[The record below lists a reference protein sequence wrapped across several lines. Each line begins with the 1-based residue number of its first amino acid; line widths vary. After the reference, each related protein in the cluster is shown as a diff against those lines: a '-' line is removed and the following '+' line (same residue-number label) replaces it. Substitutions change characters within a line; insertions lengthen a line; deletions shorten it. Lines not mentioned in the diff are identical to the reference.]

1 MLSQWYLTD
10 RKYKWER
17 MKIMSSRSRLAY
29 EACRWWIVSWHCM
42 IQHFITCIFHMIS
55 DLCNVYTS
63 FALNQSI
70 EYVSIDNAEI
80 YEFDD
85 KSTVVDVEN
94 KIRMHIC
101 ISWWLVIFTSIKVNL
116 TLKVFI
122 LSFTSFFLH
131 MLYLL
136 NSSVNTFI
144 CLSIFM
150 FLYIKSW
157 RMSRLFNTSI

>member
-1 MLSQWYLTD
+1 
-10 RKYKWER
+10 
-17 MKIMSSRSRLAY
+17 
-29 EACRWWIVSWHCM
+29 M

-101 ISWWLVIFTSIKVNL
+101 IS
-116 TLKVFI
+116 
-122 LSFTSFFLH
+122 
-131 MLYLL
+131 
-136 NSSVNTFI
+136 
-144 CLSIFM
+144 
-150 FLYIKSW
+150 
-157 RMSRLFNTSI
+157 